1 MASAATLTGSEE
13 EGGAEEPRQQAMDDG
28 DGATLG
34 GDGDGATPGGDGD
47 EATLDNDGDG
57 ATEKRKQAT
66 EQKQQEEEEKKA
78 ADRARN
84 KGSMARRQAEHNA
97 LKAAEQ
103 EKALQGKIAKQLAA
117 EERMGEFGPAPR
129 KSARQEEPRQQAI
142 DDGAD
147 VGGDGDTQGGDGDG
161 ATPGG
166 DDDGATL
173 GGDDDDA
180 ADETEEDQ
188 VKGTQ
193 PQEKPEDAFD

>member
-1 MASAATLTGSEE
+1 V
-13 EGGAEEPRQQAMDDG
+13 
-28 DGATLG
+28 
-34 GDGDGATPGGDGD
+34 
-47 EATLDNDGDG
+47 
-57 ATEKRKQAT
+57 
-66 EQKQQEEEEKKA
+66 
-78 ADRARN
+78 
-84 KGSMARRQAEHNA
+84 RRQAEHNA
-97 LKAAEQ
+97 LKASEQ

-129 KSARQEEPRQQAI
+129 KSARQCGKTAEKVAPLCTLRHKATVPFLGRSTSSSSSSTPASSSSSSSTSSHHTPPQASSSSPPDITSAATPTGPDDSGSEEPRQQAI

-173 GGDDDDA
+173 GGGDDDDA